1 MGKWKCK
8 QMITAKAKPDN
19 KGTSRYDGDTNEG
32 ILLWKQ
38 LESFP
43 RNDNSY
49 TGVSIIYIFFF
60 SVKQPERT
68 WHS

>member
-1 MGKWKCK
+1 
-8 QMITAKAKPDN
+8 MITAKAKPDN

-49 TGVSIIYIFFF
+49 TGVSII
-60 SVKQPERT
+60 SVISVGCQRKEKHT
-68 WHS
+68 E

>member
-1 MGKWKCK
+1 
-8 QMITAKAKPDN
+8 MITAKAKPDN

-49 TGVSIIYIFFF
+49 TGVSIINVI
-60 SVKQPERT
+60 SVGCQRKEKHT
-68 WHS
+68 E